1 MKSSVWAFRHFW
13 KHSCKRKQPGSSGLA
28 GGNIRVNVVCALVC
42 PFFPQKHEKECQS
55 NGRSKKGGKKVNVIN
70 MNPC

>member
-1 MKSSVWAFRHFW
+1 MKSSVWAFQHFW

-28 GGNIRVNVVCALVC
+28 GVNIRVNVVCALVC
-42 PFFPQKHEKECQS
+42 PFFPQKHEKS

-70 MNPC
+70 MNPY